1 MTKAIAAT
9 RRVKPAAEEEEKRV
23 EVASTESAEAK
34 PVLEPKVKRMAEPAP
49 VAPAPTVRAAVV
61 ELVEGSTYEIR
72 GMRFTYR
79 RPVVVT
85 DQRILSALAVNSR
98 FKLTDVEGGE
108 K

>member
-1 MTKAIAAT
+1 MTKTIATT
-9 RRVKPAAEEEEKRV
+9 RRAKPAAEEEEKKV
-23 EVASTESAEAK
+23 EVASTK
-34 PVLEPKVKRMAEPAP
+34 PQEQTEPKVKRMAEPAP
-49 VAPAPTVRAAVV
+49 KAPAPKVRTAVV
-61 ELVEGSTYEIR
+61 ELVEGSTYEVH
-72 GMRFTYR
+72 GMRFVSR